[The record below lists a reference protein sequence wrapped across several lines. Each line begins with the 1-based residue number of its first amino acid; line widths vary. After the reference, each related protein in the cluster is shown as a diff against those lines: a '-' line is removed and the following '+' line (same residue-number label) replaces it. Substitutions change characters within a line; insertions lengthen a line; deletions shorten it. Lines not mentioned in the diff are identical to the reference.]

1 MTNFTDSN
9 GKVIGKGIGIFTVD
23 YKELSKSKY
32 IEGIIEG
39 VEKFRTNESRNIIFD
54 NLDLLE
60 LKDIKYIENKTKL
73 KVLDGKKTMIYF
85 MPSVLKEFY
94 SGLESN
100 LTDKEILIISDDSF
114 LTYDLIRNLSGEAR
128 FLTVTGEDEKWI
140 EDISYKIYDTT
151 GLSIFYTKNIDRI
164 LKKYDIIINL
174 SEYILVNIDKLR
186 GNVIVFDLSFE
197 NILTQEAKKINSK
210 ILVVED
216 FLFEYE
222 RLVSE
227 KQFFHEKKEIP
238 SHKYEVFDK
247 KSVKDF
253 KKVLVNGNSY
263 TLEDLINNRIKKK
276 VKF

>member
-39 VEKFRTNESRNIIFD
+39 VEKFRTNESRNIILD

-60 LKDIKYIENKTKL
+60 LKDIEYIEIKTKL

-114 LTYDLIRNLSGEAR
+114 LTYDLIRNLSGEVR
-128 FLTVTGEDEKWI
+128 F
-140 EDISYKIYDTT
+140 
-151 GLSIFYTKNIDRI
+151 
-164 LKKYDIIINL
+164 
-174 SEYILVNIDKLR
+174 
-186 GNVIVFDLSFE
+186 
-197 NILTQEAKKINSK
+197 
-210 ILVVED
+210 
-216 FLFEYE
+216 
-222 RLVSE
+222 
-227 KQFFHEKKEIP
+227 
-238 SHKYEVFDK
+238 
-247 KSVKDF
+247 
-253 KKVLVNGNSY
+253 
-263 TLEDLINNRIKKK
+263 
-276 VKF
+276 

>member
-1 MTNFTDSN
+1 
-9 GKVIGKGIGIFTVD
+9 
-23 YKELSKSKY
+23 KY

-60 LKDIKYIENKTKL
+60 LKDIEYIENKTKL

-94 SGLESN
+94 SGLESK

-114 LTYDLIRNLSGEAR
+114 LTYDLIRNLSGEVR

-164 LKKYDIIINL
+164 LKKYD
-174 SEYILVNIDKLR
+174 
-186 GNVIVFDLSFE
+186 
-197 NILTQEAKKINSK
+197 
-210 ILVVED
+210 
-216 FLFEYE
+216 
-222 RLVSE
+222 
-227 KQFFHEKKEIP
+227 
-238 SHKYEVFDK
+238 
-247 KSVKDF
+247 
-253 KKVLVNGNSY
+253 
-263 TLEDLINNRIKKK
+263 
-276 VKF
+276 